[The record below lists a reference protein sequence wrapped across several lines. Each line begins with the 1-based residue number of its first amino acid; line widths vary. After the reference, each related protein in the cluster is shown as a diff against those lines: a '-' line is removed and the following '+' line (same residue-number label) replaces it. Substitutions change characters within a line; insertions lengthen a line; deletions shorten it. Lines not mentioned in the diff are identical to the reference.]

1 MIWLKILSEN
11 YDNYMKQFLKRAKIK
26 ILIIMAVVGPGIITA
41 FADNDAGG
49 VATYSVAASKFGY
62 SILATIIPITVVL
75 IITQEIGSR
84 LAIVTGKGLG
94 DLIREKFGIRVSVLI
109 FSLLFFVNFGVII
122 QNIGGLKDGLSL
134 FNLNLWIFLPVVIAF
149 LFFFIT
155 KASYAKVEKF
165 FLFLIV
171 FYVAYFISAVLAK
184 PDWGLVAKSVIVP
197 QSKISFDYLYTSI
210 AVLGTTVTA
219 WGQFFINSY
228 VKDKKLTID
237 RIKYNRAEIFA
248 GAFLTNLFSLFMMVA
263 VAATVFANDLKIEGA
278 ADAAVAIKPFA
289 GELAGVLFGGGLIV
303 AGFIGAAIVP
313 LATAYAFSEFFGYE
327 GSLDVSFSKSRLFYG
342 FFIIQVLLGVLVVS
356 FPNVSLFKF
365 TLYADFLNGIFLPV
379 ILFFLY
385 KFVNDKELMGKY
397 KNTRLQNFLL
407 IACGVAITIGALV
420 GGFGSLFV

>member
-1 MIWLKILSEN
+1 MHPFIKRLKIKL
-11 YDNYMKQFLKRAKIK
+11 
-26 ILIIMAVVGPGIITA
+26 LIIMAVVGPGIITA

-62 SILATIIPITVVL
+62 AMLSTIIPITVVL
-75 IITQEIGSR
+75 VITQEIGSR

-134 FNLNLWIFLPVVIAF
+134 FNLNLWIFLPVVIGF

-171 FYVAYFISAVLAK
+171 FYVAYFVSAILAK
-184 PDWGLVAKSVIVP
+184 PDWGLVAKSVVVP
-197 QSKISFDYLYTSI
+197 PTNISFDFLYTSI

-263 VAATVFANDLKIEGA
+263 VAATVYANNLQIEGA
-278 ADAAVAIKPFA
+278 ADAALAIKPFA
-289 GELAGVLFGGGLIV
+289 GELAGVLFGGGLII

-327 GSLDVSFSKSRLFYG
+327 GSLDVSFSKSQLFYG

-356 FPNVSLFKF
+356 FPNVSLFKI

-385 KFVNDKELMGKY
+385 KFVNDRELMGKY
-397 KNTRLQNFLL
+397 RNSRLQNFLL

>member
-1 MIWLKILSEN
+1 MN
-11 YDNYMKQFLKRAKIK
+11 LKRIFRHAKIRL
-26 ILIIMAVVGPGIITA
+26 LIILAVMGPGLITA

-62 SILATIIPITVVL
+62 SILTILIPVTIVL
-75 IITQEIGSR
+75 MVTQEIGSR
-84 LAIVTGKGLG
+84 IAIVSGKGLG
-94 DLIREKFGIRVSVLI
+94 DLIREKFGIRISVLI

-134 FNLNLWIFLPVVIAF
+134 FNLNLWIFLPVVISF
-149 LFFFIT
+149 LFIFIT

-171 FYVAYFISAVLAK
+171 FYIAYFISAVLSK
-184 PDWGLVAKSVIVP
+184 PDWGLVAKSLVIP
-197 QSKISFDYLYTSI
+197 QTKISFEYLYTSV

-228 VKDKKLTID
+228 VKDKKITVD
-237 RIKYNRAEIFA
+237 KIKYNQAEIYA
-248 GAFLTNLFSLFMMVA
+248 GAILTDIFSLFMMVA
-263 VAATVFANDLKIEGA
+263 VAATIFANKIQIHGA
-278 ADAAVAIKPFA
+278 TDAALAIKPFA
-289 GELAGVLFGGGLIV
+289 GDLAGIMFGAGIII

-342 FFIIQVLLGVLVVS
+342 FFIAQVLLGVAVVS
-356 FPNVSLFKF
+356 FPNFALFKF

-379 ILFFLY
+379 IFFFLY
-385 KFVNDKELMGKY
+385 KFANNKELMGKY
-397 KNTRLQNFLL
+397 RNSRLQNILL
-407 IACGVAITIGALV
+407 VTSGVVITIAALS
-420 GGFGSLFV
+420 GGIGSLFGF